1 MTLVKLN
8 NHLGQK
14 SLSSFVDEFFQDL
27 PGNLGKD
34 WNPGFPPVNIHETKD
49 AYHLELNAPG
59 RNKEDF
65 SINVDN
71 GLLTVGFE
79 KKEENK
85 TEDYKTI
92 RKEFSY
98 KSFKRSFNLDE
109 RIDGGAIQAKYE
121 NGVLKLYLP
130 KKEQAK
136 ESAKQIQIS

>member
-1 MTLVKLN
+1 MTLVKFN

-14 SLSSFVDEFFQDL
+14 SFSSFVDEFFQEL
-27 PGNLGKD
+27 PGNLSKD
-34 WNPGFPPVNIHETKD
+34 FNAGFPPVNIHETKD
-49 AYHLELNAPG
+49 GYHLELNAPG

-65 SINVDN
+65 SLNVDN
-71 GLLTVGFE
+71 GLLTIGFE

-85 TEDYKTI
+85 TEDYKTV

-98 KSFKRSFNLDE
+98 KSFKRSFTLDD

-136 ESAKQIQIS
+136 EGAKQIQIS

>member
-1 MTLVKLN
+1 MTHVKFN
-8 NHLGQK
+8 NNLGQK
-14 SLSSFVDEFFQDL
+14 SFSSFVDEFFQEL
-27 PGNLGKD
+27 PGNLVKD
-34 WNPGFPPVNIHETKD
+34 WNSGFPPVNIYETKD

-79 KKEENK
+79 KNEETK

-98 KSFKRSFNLDE
+98 KTFKRSFNLDE
-109 RIDGGAIQAKYE
+109 RIDAGTIQAKYE
-121 NGVLKLYLP
+121 NGVLKLVLP
-130 KKEQAK
+130 KKEQTK
-136 ESAKQIQIS
+136 EGSKNIPIA

>member
-14 SLSSFVDEFFQDL
+14 SFSSFVDEFFQEL
-27 PGNLGKD
+27 PGSLGKD
-34 WNPGFPPVNIHETKD
+34 WNSGFPPVNIHETKD

-79 KKEENK
+79 KKEETK

-98 KSFKRSFNLDE
+98 KTFKRSFNLDE
-109 RIDGGAIQAKYE
+109 RIDGSAIQAKYE

>member
-14 SLSSFVDEFFQDL
+14 SFSSFVDEFFQEL

-34 WNPGFPPVNIHETKD
+34 WNAGFPPVNIHETTD
-49 AYHLELNAPG
+49 AYHLELNAPA

-71 GLLTVGFE
+71 GLLTIGFE
-79 KKEENK
+79 KKEETK

-98 KSFKRSFNLDE
+98 KTFKRSFNLDE

-136 ESAKQIQIS
+136 EGAKQIQIS